1 MENSKLG
8 TAQILPPDAVRTL
21 VNAAIIATQ
30 KPEGTLSRASCI
42 DVAIATVRLRYPEY
56 FKRD

>member
-8 TAQILPPDAVRTL
+8 TAQILPSDAVKTL
-21 VNAAIIATQ
+21 TDAAIIATQ

-42 DVAIATVRLRYPEY
+42 DAAIAAVRRKYPEY
-56 FKRD
+56 FKKD